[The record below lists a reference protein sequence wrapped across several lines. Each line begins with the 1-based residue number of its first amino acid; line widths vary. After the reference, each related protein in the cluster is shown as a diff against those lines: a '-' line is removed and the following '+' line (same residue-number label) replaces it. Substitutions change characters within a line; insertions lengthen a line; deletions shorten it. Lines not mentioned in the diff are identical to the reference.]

1 MNGKTR
7 TDIFRTPPPKCC
19 YYFLNSVLVFLLF
32 VFIVGF
38 AEHTKSMKT
47 VKLCSSTLLRG
58 HKSINISI
66 LNSNKVA
73 FVMHES
79 QKVASKL

>member
-32 VFIVGF
+32 VFIIGLT
-38 AEHTKSMKT
+38 EIKT
-47 VKLCSSTLLRG
+47 VKLWSSALLIG
-58 HKSINISI
+58 NKSITIF
-66 LNSNKVA
+66 LY
-73 FVMHES
+73 
-79 QKVASKL
+79 

>member
-38 AEHTKSMKT
+38 AEH
-47 VKLCSSTLLRG
+47 
-58 HKSINISI
+58 I
-66 LNSNKVA
+66 
-73 FVMHES
+73 
-79 QKVASKL
+79 